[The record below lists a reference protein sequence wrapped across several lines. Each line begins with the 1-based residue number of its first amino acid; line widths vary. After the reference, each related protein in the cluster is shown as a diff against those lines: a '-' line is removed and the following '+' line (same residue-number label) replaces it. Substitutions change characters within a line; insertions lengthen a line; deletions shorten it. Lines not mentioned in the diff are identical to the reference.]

1 MTNKTKKL
9 PKAVRIS
16 RKLPLSSEKLV
27 VLSDSEATAPAA
39 KCTLL
44 RTGCPAHT
52 C

>member
-1 MTNKTKKL
+1 MADKTKKL

-27 VLSDSEATAPAA
+27 VLSGGKATEAAV
-39 KCTLL
+39 KCTLF
-44 RTGCPAHT
+44 RTGCLPHT

>member
-1 MTNKTKKL
+1 MADKTKKL

-27 VLSDSEATAPAA
+27 VLSGSEATEPAI
-39 KCTLL
+39 KCTLF
-44 RTGCPAHT
+44 RTGCLPHT

>member
-1 MTNKTKKL
+1 MAKKSKQL

-27 VLSDSEATAPAA
+27 VMSGGETTEPAI
-39 KCTLL
+39 KCTYF
-44 RTGCPAHT
+44 RTGCLPHT